1 MLRPFRNLSETRWAY
16 LLSRHI
22 HLGFCH
28 LAAAIVTK
36 FFTRC
41 FPLTRKEIGQQT
53 RLQAAKH
60 DSDHVAVAMFHPS
73 LFTTQQILH

>member
-1 MLRPFRNLSETRWAY
+1 MRHTGPTCSQDTYTLVFR
-16 LLSRHI
+16 
-22 HLGFCH
+22 H